1 MTEQL
6 RESLSAAMDDEA
18 DAFELR
24 RVLDEAKQDKSLR
37 EQWDRFALVRDVL
50 RQDMQHY
57 QPGLR
62 ESMWQRLN
70 ETPIDEQD
78 ASERLREVPADEGR
92 GRRSPWIGRLT
103 GTAVAAGVAIL
114 VMVNGGV
121 FESEPVSQ
129 PDYAGVQ
136 PALTGGD
143 LAPVMYQQATAI
155 DQQRQQALMLHH
167 IQQRAMNQASLAS
180 FVKMATFRSAPVS
193 PLVPVSGRTNPA
205 ETPSQP

>member
-6 RESLSAAMDDEA
+6 RESLSAAMDNEA

-24 RVLDEAKQDKSLR
+24 RVLDEAKQDSDLR
-37 EQWDRFALVRDVL
+37 EQWYRFALVRDVM
-50 RQDMQHY
+50 REDMQNY

-62 ESMWQRLN
+62 ESIWQALN
-70 ETPIDEQD
+70 ETEDQD
-78 ASERLREVPADEGR
+78 ADVAQPLRDVSINPKR
-92 GRRSPWIGRLT
+92 NQRSPWIGRLT
-103 GTAVAAGVAIL
+103 GTAVAAVVAVL

-121 FESEPVSQ
+121 FDSEVEPAA
-129 PDYAGVQ
+129 DYAGVQ
-136 PALTGGD
+136 PTPTVGE

-180 FVKMATFRSAPVS
+180 FVKVATFRSAPPQV
-193 PLVPVSGRTNPA
+193 PA
-205 ETPSQP
+205 EPNNGQSPSRQ

>member
-6 RESLSAAMDDEA
+6 RESLSAAMDNEA

-24 RVLDEAKQDKSLR
+24 RVLDEAKQDSDLR
-37 EQWDRFALVRDVL
+37 EQWYRFALVRDVM
-50 RQDMQHY
+50 REDMQHY

-62 ESMWQRLN
+62 EAIWQTLN
-70 ETPIDEQD
+70 ETEDADADVSQPLRDVSIDPQKNQ
-78 ASERLREVPADEGR
+78 
-92 GRRSPWIGRLT
+92 RSPWIGRLT
-103 GTAVAAGVAIL
+103 GTAVAAVVAVL

-121 FESEPVSQ
+121 FDSEIEPTA
-129 PDYAGVQ
+129 DYAGVQ
-136 PALTGGD
+136 PALSGSGE

-180 FVKMATFRSAPVS
+180 FVKVATFRSTP
-193 PLVPVSGRTNPA
+193 PLVPA
-205 ETPSQP
+205 ETSNGQSSPQK